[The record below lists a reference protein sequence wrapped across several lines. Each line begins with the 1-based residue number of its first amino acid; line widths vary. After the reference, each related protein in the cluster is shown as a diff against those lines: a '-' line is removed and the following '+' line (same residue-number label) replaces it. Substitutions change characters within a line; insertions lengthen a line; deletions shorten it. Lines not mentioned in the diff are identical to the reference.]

1 MAIFAKPKRLPALRR
16 QAEQTL
22 KSLKRSRSSKGSVYL
37 TVSSDSSPISIP
49 SDAVFYLEQIL
60 EHMAKGQQVEI
71 VSGSQMMTTQQ
82 AADFMNVSR
91 PYVVKLMETGELPFT
106 KVGTH
111 RRIAF
116 KDLDTYQTA
125 QKKRAR
131 KALQKLADQ
140 AQELDMGY

>member
-71 VSGSQMMTTQQ
+71 LFPVL
-82 AADFMNVSR
+82 
-91 PYVVKLMETGELPFT
+91 K
-106 KVGTH
+106 
-111 RRIAF
+111 
-116 KDLDTYQTA
+116 
-125 QKKRAR
+125 
-131 KALQKLADQ
+131 
-140 AQELDMGY
+140 